1 MAGVSRN
8 AFYEWLKR
16 PSVITEDEMR
26 LVDLFNEKKAK
37 YGVRRLKMAFDRRFK
52 TRINIK
58 KIKRIK
64 RKFDLHTK
72 VRCRSKY
79 RAAFISGEE
88 HTVAANIVQRNFSPE
103 EDVNVLSIDITE
115 LNYMGGRKAY
125 FFGVKELKSRMLVHY
140 CIKEKPSLDLVI
152 EGLNEYFM
160 SLPEDIRRKT
170 IIHSDQGFH
179 FTSHQF
185 RVVVDRYEMIQSMS
199 RKGNCLDNAPIES
212 FFGHLKDE
220 VDFRRCTNFNELSRM
235 VKKYVSYYNYDRPQW
250 SLKRKTPAEAG
261 AELGLVF

>member
-1 MAGVSRN
+1 M
-8 AFYEWLKR
+8 E
-16 PSVITEDEMR
+16 
-26 LVDLFNEKKAK
+26 LFNEKKAK

-64 RKFDLHTK
+64 KKFDLQTK
-72 VRCRSKY
+72 VRRKSKY
-79 RAAFISGEE
+79 REGFVKGEE
-88 HTVAANIVQRNFSPE
+88 HSVAPNLVQRNFSPE
-103 EDVNVLSIDITE
+103 EDVVILSVDITE

-125 FFGVKELKSRMLVHY
+125 LFCVKELQSRMLVHY
-140 CIKEKPSLDLVI
+140 SVKERATLDLVI
-152 EGLNEYFM
+152 EGLSKYLM
-160 SLPEDIRRKT
+160 SLPDYIRRKV

-179 FTSHQF
+179 FTNYQF
-185 RVVVDRYEMIQSMS
+185 RALVDSCEVIQSMS

-220 VDFRRCTNFNELSRM
+220 LEFKRCTNFTELRSM
-235 VKKYVSYYNYDRPQW
+235 VKKYVSYYNFDRPQW

-261 AELGLVF
+261 AELGLVL

>member
-1 MAGVSRN
+1 
-8 AFYEWLKR
+8 
-16 PSVITEDEMR
+16 MR
-26 LVDLFNEKKAK
+26 LVELFNEKKGK

-72 VRCRSKY
+72 IRRKSKY
-79 RAAFISGEE
+79 RAAFVKGEE
-88 HTVAANIVQRNFSPE
+88 HAVAPNLVQRNFSPE

-140 CIKEKPSLDLVI
+140 SLKERPTLDLVI
-152 EGLNEYFM
+152 EGLNEYLM

-185 RVVVDRYEMIQSMS
+185 RGLVDRCELIQSMS

-212 FFGHLKDE
+212 FFGHFKDE
-220 VDFRRCTNFNELSRM
+220 ADFRKCTNFSELRNM
-235 VKKYVSYYNYDRPQW
+235 VKKYVSYYNFDRPQW

-261 AELGLVF
+261 VDLGLVF